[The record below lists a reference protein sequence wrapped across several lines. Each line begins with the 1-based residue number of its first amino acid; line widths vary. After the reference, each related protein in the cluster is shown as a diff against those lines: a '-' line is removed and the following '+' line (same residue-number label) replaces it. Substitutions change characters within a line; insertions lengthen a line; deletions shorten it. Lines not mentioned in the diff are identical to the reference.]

1 MKKEFIPLSVPSLKG
16 NELKYLRECIKT
28 EWVSTAGRFV
38 SEFEKECSKF
48 TGSKYSIACIN
59 GTSAIHISLKLAA
72 LNLEMK

>member
-38 SEFEKECSKF
+38 NEFEKEC
-48 TGSKYSIACIN
+48 
-59 GTSAIHISLKLAA
+59 
-72 LNLEMK
+72 